1 MVLKTEIE
9 FNEPAEEG
17 TVLVNN
23 IEEMHVSDSDEEHNA
38 PLELQNTRNSSLAY
52 NGVES

>member
-1 MVLKTEIE
+1 MVLKAEIE
-9 FNEPAEEG
+9 LNEPGEEG

-23 IEEMHVSDSDEEHNA
+23 IEEMPVSDSDEEHNA
-38 PLELQNTRNSSLAY
+38 PLELQNTRNSSLAC